1 VLTGSPRN
9 LGQQSGH
16 GQQHHDSGHDRRPP
30 IEAYPSEV
38 FTPRWCAI
46 NGFATVIACGHRNL
60 LNANTFA
67 DADRCTR

>member
-9 LGQQSGH
+9 LGQQPSH
-16 GQQHHDSGHDRRPP
+16 GQQHHNPGHNGGPP
-30 IEAYPSEV
+30 IKTYPSDA
-38 FTPRWCAI
+38 FTSRWCII